1 MSGEPGAAYSDRRG
15 LFFLIVSAVLWG
27 TVPVATNVIYGLAET
42 NPLSIGFFRLALSL
56 ILLVPATLRETGR
69 QHWRLPRRDLAIIL
83 LFGIATALY
92 QVCFFAAIPRVG
104 VTVTSLVAIC
114 TAPVIVTV
122 LGALLL
128 GEHLTGKI
136 LLALAAAI
144 TGTVLLVGVRPPAP
158 GDSQQLLSG
167 LLLALGAALSYATV
181 TLCSRALTG
190 RYRALQLVAIG
201 MGSGALVLL
210 PFALL
215 TGLVVHYPPA
225 GWALLLHL
233 GLLPTALAYLFFFY
247 GLRFTPVTV
256 ATIVILLEPLT
267 STILAW
273 LLFGERLGALGI
285 VGAALVLGAMALL
298 YLRPGS

>member
-1 MSGEPGAAYSDRRG
+1 MSGERGALYSDRRG
-15 LFFLIVSAVLWG
+15 LFFLVSSAVLWG
-27 TVPVATNVIYGLAET
+27 TVPVATNIIYGLAET
-42 NPLSIGFFRLALSL
+42 NPLSIGFFRLSLSL
-56 ILLVPATLRETGR
+56 VLLVPAALRETGR
-69 QHWRLPRRDLAIIL
+69 QHWRLPRRDLTIIL
-83 LFGIATALY
+83 LFGVATALY

-122 LGALLL
+122 MGALLL
-128 GEHLTGKI
+128 GEHLRGRVV
-136 LLALAAAI
+136 LALAAAI
-144 TGTVLLVGVRPPAP
+144 TGTVLLVGVKPPAP

-190 RYRALQLVAIG
+190 RYKALQLVAIG
-201 MGSGALVLL
+201 MASGALILL

-215 TGLVVHYPPA
+215 TGLAVHYPPA

-233 GLLPTALAYLFFFY
+233 GLLPTALAYLFFFH

-256 ATIVILLEPLT
+256 ATIIILLEPLT
-267 STILAW
+267 STVLAW

-285 VGAALVLGAMALL
+285 AGAALLLGAMALI
-298 YLRPGS
+298 YVRPGS